1 MSGRARVAVGLFL
14 VAMSLAAGSAT
25 PARNASAPARTPA
38 AAAAPASAAA
48 PAAAAASAPV
58 EFIGTLE
65 VGATYVAEM
74 AFDTRALHIWR
85 PVKEVRV
92 AKNVAW
98 TIDWSN
104 IDQFPQLKSA
114 ATQARPQQFRFRVV
128 KNDVVSGSP
137 VMPWM
142 STYRCEILAVEP
154 VAVAGPSKAAPKK
167 R

>member
-1 MSGRARVAVGLFL
+1 MRGGARFAAG
-14 VAMSLAAGSAT
+14 ACLAALAMAAVAAT
-25 PARNASAPARTPA
+25 PARTASAPAA
-38 AAAAPASAAA
+38 AKTAA
-48 PAAAAASAPV
+48 PAASTAPAAASAPV
-58 EFIGTLE
+58 EFNGLLEAGT
-65 VGATYVAEM
+65 TYLAEM
-74 AFDTRALHIWR
+74 TYDTRALRTWR

-98 TIDWSN
+98 TIDWTN
-104 IDQFPQLKSA
+104 IDRFPQLKTA
-114 ATQARPQQFRFRVV
+114 ATQAKPQRFRFTVI

-154 VAVAGPSKAAPKK
+154 VAVAGPSTPPPKK

>member
-1 MSGRARVAVGLFL
+1 MRGGARFAAG
-14 VAMSLAAGSAT
+14 ACLAALAMAAVAAT
-25 PARNASAPARTPA
+25 PARTASAPANA
-38 AAAAPASAAA
+38 KASA
-48 PAAAAASAPV
+48 PAASTAAASAPV
-58 EFIGTLE
+58 EFNGLLEAGT
-65 VGATYVAEM
+65 TYSAEM
-74 AFDTRALHIWR
+74 VYDARALRTWR

-98 TIDWSN
+98 TIDWTN
-104 IDQFPQLKSA
+104 LDRFPQLKTA
-114 ATQARPQQFRFRVV
+114 ATQAKPQRFRFTVI

-154 VAVAGPSKAAPKK
+154 VAVAGPSTPPPKK

>member
-1 MSGRARVAVGLFL
+1 MRSGARFAAG
-14 VAMSLAAGSAT
+14 ACLAALAMAAVAAT
-25 PARNASAPARTPA
+25 PARTASAPANA
-38 AAAAPASAAA
+38 KASA
-48 PAAAAASAPV
+48 PAASTAAASAPV
-58 EFIGTLE
+58 EFNGLLEAGT
-65 VGATYVAEM
+65 TYLAEM
-74 AFDTRALHIWR
+74 TYDTRALRTWR

-98 TIDWSN
+98 TIAWTN
-104 IDQFPQLKSA
+104 IDRFPQLKTA
-114 ATQARPQQFRFRVV
+114 ATQAKPQRFRFTVI

-154 VAVAGPSKAAPKK
+154 VAVAGPSTPPPKK

>member
-1 MSGRARVAVGLFL
+1 MSGGVRFAVG
-14 VAMSLAAGSAT
+14 AWLAALSMAAGAAT
-25 PARNASAPARTPA
+25 PARTASAPARANAAAATPA
-38 AAAAPASAAA
+38 ASAT
-48 PAAAAASAPV
+48 PAAASAPV
-58 EFIGTLE
+58 EFIGLLE
-65 VGATYVAEM
+65 AGTTYVAEM
-74 AFDTRALHIWR
+74 AYDSRALRTWR

-98 TIDWSN
+98 TIDWTN
-104 IDQFPQLKSA
+104 IDRFPQLKTA
-114 ATQARPQQFRFRVV
+114 ATQAKPQRFRFSVV

-154 VAVAGPSKAAPKK
+154 VAVAGPSTPPPKK

>member
-1 MSGRARVAVGLFL
+1 MRSGARFAAG
-14 VAMSLAAGSAT
+14 ACLAALAMAAVAAT
-25 PARNASAPARTPA
+25 PARTASAPAVA
-38 AAAAPASAAA
+38 KAAA
-48 PAAAAASAPV
+48 PAASTAPAAASAPV
-58 EFIGTLE
+58 EFNGLLEAGT
-65 VGATYVAEM
+65 TYLAEM
-74 AFDTRALHIWR
+74 TYDTRALRTWR

-98 TIDWSN
+98 TIDWTN
-104 IDQFPQLKSA
+104 LDRFPQLKTA
-114 ATQARPQQFRFRVV
+114 ATQAKPQRFRFTVI

-154 VAVAGPSKAAPKK
+154 VAVAGPSTPPPKK

>member
-1 MSGRARVAVGLFL
+1 MRGGARFAAG
-14 VAMSLAAGSAT
+14 ACLAALAMAAVAAT
-25 PARNASAPARTPA
+25 PARTASAPANA
-38 AAAAPASAAA
+38 KASA
-48 PAAAAASAPV
+48 PAASTAAASAPV
-58 EFIGTLE
+58 EFNGLLEAGT
-65 VGATYVAEM
+65 TYLAEM
-74 AFDTRALHIWR
+74 TYDTRALRTWR

-98 TIDWSN
+98 TIDWTN
-104 IDQFPQLKSA
+104 FDRFPQLKTA
-114 ATQARPQQFRFRVV
+114 ATQAKPQRFRYTVI

-154 VAVAGPSKAAPKK
+154 VAVAGPSTPPPKK

>member
-1 MSGRARVAVGLFL
+1 MRGGARFAAG
-14 VAMSLAAGSAT
+14 ACLAALAMAAVAAT
-25 PARNASAPARTPA
+25 PARTASAPANA
-38 AAAAPASAAA
+38 KASA
-48 PAAAAASAPV
+48 PAASTAAASAPV
-58 EFIGTLE
+58 EFNGLLEAGT
-65 VGATYVAEM
+65 TYLAEM
-74 AFDTRALHIWR
+74 TYDTRALRTWR

-98 TIDWSN
+98 TIDWTN
-104 IDQFPQLKSA
+104 LDRFPQLKTA
-114 ATQARPQQFRFRVV
+114 ATQAKPQRFRFTVI

-154 VAVAGPSKAAPKK
+154 VAVAGPSTPPPKK

>member
-1 MSGRARVAVGLFL
+1 MRSGARFAAG
-14 VAMSLAAGSAT
+14 ACLAALAMAAVAAT
-25 PARNASAPARTPA
+25 PARTASAPANA
-38 AAAAPASAAA
+38 KASASAAST
-48 PAAAAASAPV
+48 AAASAPV
-58 EFIGTLE
+58 EFNGLLEAGT
-65 VGATYVAEM
+65 TYLAEM
-74 AFDTRALHIWR
+74 TYDTRALRTWR

-98 TIDWSN
+98 TIDWTN
-104 IDQFPQLKSA
+104 IDRFPQLKTA
-114 ATQARPQQFRFRVV
+114 ATQAKPQRFRFTVI

-154 VAVAGPSKAAPKK
+154 VAVAGPSTPPPKK

>member
-1 MSGRARVAVGLFL
+1 MRSGARFAAG
-14 VAMSLAAGSAT
+14 ACLAALAMAAVAAT
-25 PARNASAPARTPA
+25 PARTASAPANA
-38 AAAAPASAAA
+38 KASA
-48 PAAAAASAPV
+48 PAASTAAASAPV
-58 EFIGTLE
+58 EFNGLLEAGT
-65 VGATYVAEM
+65 TYVAEM
-74 AFDTRALHIWR
+74 TYDSRALRTWR

-98 TIDWSN
+98 TIAWTN
-104 IDQFPQLKSA
+104 IDRFPQLKTA
-114 ATQARPQQFRFRVV
+114 ATQAKPQRFRFTVI

-154 VAVAGPSKAAPKK
+154 VAAAGHSTPPPRK

>member
-1 MSGRARVAVGLFL
+1 MSGGARLAVG
-14 VAMSLAAGSAT
+14 ACLAALSMAAGAAT
-25 PARNASAPARTPA
+25 PARTASAPARANAATTPA
-38 AAAAPASAAA
+38 ASAAPTV
-48 PAAAAASAPV
+48 ASAPV
-58 EFIGTLE
+58 EFSGLLEAGT
-65 VGATYVAEM
+65 TYVAEM
-74 AFDTRALHIWR
+74 AYDSRALRTWR

-98 TIDWSN
+98 TIDWIN
-104 IDQFPQLKSA
+104 IDRFPQLKTA
-114 ATQARPQQFRFRVV
+114 ATQAKPQRFRFTVI

-154 VAVAGPSKAAPKK
+154 VAVAGPSPPPPKK

>member
-1 MSGRARVAVGLFL
+1 MRGGARFAAG
-14 VAMSLAAGSAT
+14 ACLAALAMAAVAAT
-25 PARNASAPARTPA
+25 PARTASAPANA
-38 AAAAPASAAA
+38 KASA
-48 PAAAAASAPV
+48 PAASTAAASAPV
-58 EFIGTLE
+58 EFNGLLEAGT
-65 VGATYVAEM
+65 TYLAEM
-74 AFDTRALHIWR
+74 TYDTRALRTWR

-98 TIDWSN
+98 TIDWTN
-104 IDQFPQLKSA
+104 IDHFPQLKTA
-114 ATQARPQQFRFRVV
+114 ATQAKPQRFRFTVI

-154 VAVAGPSKAAPKK
+154 VAVAGPSTPPPKK

>member
-1 MSGRARVAVGLFL
+1 MRGGARFAAG
-14 VAMSLAAGSAT
+14 ACLAALAMAAVAAT
-25 PARNASAPARTPA
+25 PARTASAPAVA
-38 AAAAPASAAA
+38 KAAA
-48 PAAAAASAPV
+48 PAASTAPAAASAPV
-58 EFIGTLE
+58 EFNGLLEAGT
-65 VGATYVAEM
+65 TYLAEM
-74 AFDTRALHIWR
+74 TYDTRALRTWR

-98 TIDWSN
+98 TIDWTN
-104 IDQFPQLKSA
+104 LDRFPQLKTA
-114 ATQARPQQFRFRVV
+114 ATQAKPQRFRFTVI

-154 VAVAGPSKAAPKK
+154 GAVAGPSTPPLKK

>member
-1 MSGRARVAVGLFL
+1 MSGGARLAVG
-14 VAMSLAAGSAT
+14 VCLAALSIAAGAAT
-25 PARNASAPARTPA
+25 PARTASAPANA
-38 AAAAPASAAA
+38 KASA
-48 PAAAAASAPV
+48 PAASTAAASAPV
-58 EFIGTLE
+58 EFNGLLEAGT
-65 VGATYVAEM
+65 TYLAEM
-74 AFDTRALHIWR
+74 TYDTRALRTWR

-98 TIDWSN
+98 TIDWTN
-104 IDQFPQLKSA
+104 LDRFPQLKTA
-114 ATQARPQQFRFRVV
+114 ATQAKPQRFRFTVI

-154 VAVAGPSKAAPKK
+154 VAVAGPSTPPPKK

>member
-1 MSGRARVAVGLFL
+1 MRGGLRCAVG
-14 VAMSLAAGSAT
+14 VCLAALSMVAGAAT
-25 PARNASAPARTPA
+25 PARTASAPARTT
-38 AAAAPASAAA
+38 AAAAPAASAA
-48 PAAAAASAPV
+48 PAPSAPV
-58 EFIGTLE
+58 EFNGLLEAGT
-65 VGATYVAEM
+65 TYVAEM
-74 AFDTRALHIWR
+74 AYDPRALRIWR

-98 TIDWSN
+98 TIDWTN
-104 IDQFPQLKSA
+104 LDRFPQLKTA
-114 ATQARPQQFRFRVV
+114 ATQAKPQRFRFTVI

-154 VAVAGPSKAAPKK
+154 VAVAGPSTPPPKK

>member
-1 MSGRARVAVGLFL
+1 MSGCGRWAVGACLTAL
-14 VAMSLAAGSAT
+14 SMAAGAAT
-25 PARNASAPARTPA
+25 PARTASAPARA
-38 AAAAPASAAA
+38 GAAA
-48 PAAAAASAPV
+48 PAASAAPAAASAPV
-58 EFIGTLE
+58 EFNGLLEAGT
-65 VGATYVAEM
+65 TYVAEM
-74 AFDTRALHIWR
+74 TYDSRALRTWR

-98 TIDWSN
+98 TIDWTN
-104 IDQFPQLKSA
+104 IDRFPQLKTA
-114 ATQARPQQFRFRVV
+114 ATQAKPQRFRFTVV

-154 VAVAGPSKAAPKK
+154 VAVAGPSTPPPKK

>member
-1 MSGRARVAVGLFL
+1 MSGGVRCAVGACLAAL
-14 VAMSLAAGSAT
+14 SLAAGAAT
-25 PARNASAPARTPA
+25 PARTASAPAHANAVAPA
-38 AAAAPASAAA
+38 AAASAA
-48 PAAAAASAPV
+48 PAAAAAPV
-58 EFIGTLE
+58 EFNGLLEPGT
-65 VGATYVAEM
+65 TYLAEM
-74 AFDTRALHIWR
+74 VYDPRALRIWR

-98 TIDWSN
+98 TIDWTN
-104 IDQFPQLKSA
+104 IDRFPQLKTA
-114 ATQARPQQFRFRVV
+114 ATQAKPQRFRFTVV

-154 VAVAGPSKAAPKK
+154 VAVAGPSTPPPKK